1 MKLSYNKMIL
11 LILFLSISVFFQ
23 PSQSFAGNKNSVA
36 LVMKA
41 LSNPF
46 FNKMEQGAKSY
57 AEENDISLDVFG
69 LKNETDVAYQISIL
83 ESLILRKYGAIVI
96 APADSKKLIPIC
108 KKAIDQG
115 IVIINIDNPLNHTM
129 LQENNMTI
137 PFVGSDNR
145 EGGNLL
151 GKYIKRQL
159 KGKGNVVVIEGIREV
174 ENAEL
179 RKIGFTEAVK
189 KESSIEVIASESA
202 NWNTEE
208 AFSVTMNLLE
218 KFNNIDAIFC
228 ANDSMALG
236 ALQALD
242 ITSQTKKILIAGY
255 DNIDSVRNEIQ
266 NSRIKATIEQHPEL
280 MGEYGVMLAWESL
293 KGAKIPNK
301 TATPLDLIT
310 YEHFNKKVGLS
321 ISNLKNPFFIS
332 LVQGA
337 KKAAQL
343 YGMELIIEDAE
354 NKDSKQLVDIV
365 NLHNQKVDVLIINP
379 TNAEAVIPGIEMARM
394 SNIPVITVDR
404 KASGGDILCHV
415 ASDNIEGGRMAARL
429 IAKYLKNKGNI
440 IEIEGIPGASAAY
453 ERGFGFNDELKKF
466 INVKVITREVA
477 NFDRNEAINVITKLI
492 SNGINFDAV
501 FAHNDN
507 MILGV
512 MDVLSKKNYATPK
525 ILIGFDAIKEA
536 VRAVNEKRI
545 TATIAQ
551 QPNEMGNIAIRTAAR
566 FFRGGKISTFIPVNL
581 SMIK

>member
-1 MKLSYNKMIL
+1 
-11 LILFLSISVFFQ
+11 
-23 PSQSFAGNKNSVA
+23 
-36 LVMKA
+36 
-41 LSNPF
+41 
-46 FNKMEQGAKSY
+46 
-57 AEENDISLDVFG
+57 
-69 LKNETDVAYQISIL
+69 
-83 ESLILRKYGAIVI
+83 
-96 APADSKKLIPIC
+96 
-108 KKAIDQG
+108 
-115 IVIINIDNPLNHTM
+115 
-129 LQENNMTI
+129 
-137 PFVGSDNR
+137 
-145 EGGNLL
+145 
-151 GKYIKRQL
+151 
-159 KGKGNVVVIEGIREV
+159 
-174 ENAEL
+174 
-179 RKIGFTEAVK
+179 
-189 KESSIEVIASESA
+189 
-202 NWNTEE
+202 
-208 AFSVTMNLLE
+208 
-218 KFNNIDAIFC
+218 
-228 ANDSMALG
+228 
-236 ALQALD
+236 
-242 ITSQTKKILIAGY
+242 
-255 DNIDSVRNEIQ
+255 
-266 NSRIKATIEQHPEL
+266 

-440 IEIEGIPGASAAY
+440 IEIEGIPGTSAAY

-466 INVKVITREVA
+466 INVKVITRKVA

-492 SNGINFDAV
+492 RNGINFDAV

-551 QPNEMGNIAIRTAAR
+551 QPNEMGNIAIRTAAH